1 MAEINDDLSLSSA
14 SEDDNIQHL
23 VIDQMK
29 IKEIVDFIDLNC
41 HEYFTVH
48 WLKNHKQKEKEML
61 IVLNFTLSQ

>member
-48 WLKNHKQKEKEML
+48 
-61 IVLNFTLSQ
+61 